1 MLQEESEPEIVKGLS
16 GDEVDQS
23 LIIAGGRRSRRGR
36 PQFGSSALKNKYES
50 KDDSDDEW

>member
-36 PQFGSSALKNKYES
+36 PQFGSSGSKYKYES